1 MEPTPTSPPP
11 STLYPDWKAGTPK
24 QDELNTALMQ
34 RVKGPVRTLLEG
46 LLFDPEVDLYLSYA
60 NAVSVRRLGYN
71 DHGPIHA
78 RITTY
83 NALKI
88 LSLLRAKGIPTSL
101 EAEEIGTY
109 AQAQVAVALGCFL
122 HDAGMGVTRQHH
134 EWHSVALVDPII
146 RRYLEQV
153 YPNDLAV
160 RVVLRAMVHE
170 VIVGHMGHSQIH
182 SVEAGTV
189 LVADGSDMGKGRS
202 RIPSL
207 LGRDPSVGDMHRFS
221 ASAVQRVDITPG
233 ESKPVRISVTMDNL
247 TGLFQIEEVMMAKIK
262 ESPIMPYIE
271 LCALVGEDPPRFY
284 LR

>member
-1 MEPTPTSPPP
+1 MEPDSTTPPP
-11 STLYPDWKAGTPK
+11 SPHYPDWKAGTPK
-24 QDELNTALMQ
+24 QDELNTVLMQ
-34 RVKGPVRTLLEG
+34 RVKGPVRTLLEE
-46 LLFDPEVDLYLSYA
+46 LLFDREVDLYLSYA

-122 HDAGMGVTRQHH
+122 HDIGMGVTRQHH
-134 EWHSVALVDPII
+134 EWHSITLADPII
-146 RRYLEQV
+146 RNYLERV
-153 YPNDLAV
+153 FPNEADVQA
-160 RVVLRAMVHE
+160 VLRAMVHE
-170 VIVGHMGHSQIH
+170 VIVGHMGNSEIH

-207 LGRDPSVGDMHRFS
+207 LSRDPSVGDMHRFS
-221 ASAVQRVDITPG
+221 ASAVQRVDITTG
-233 ESKPVRISVTMDNL
+233 ETKPVRITASMDNL
-247 TGLFQIEEVMMAKIK
+247 TGLFQIEEVLMAKIK

>member
-1 MEPTPTSPPP
+1 M
-11 STLYPDWKAGTPK
+11 
-24 QDELNTALMQ
+24 
-34 RVKGPVRTLLEG
+34 
-46 LLFDPEVDLYLSYA
+46 
-60 NAVSVRRLGYN
+60 
-71 DHGPIHA
+71 
-78 RITTY
+78 
-83 NALKI
+83 
-88 LSLLRAKGIPTSL
+88 
-101 EAEEIGTY
+101 
-109 AQAQVAVALGCFL
+109 VAW
-122 HDAGMGVTRQHH
+122 RQHH
-134 EWHSVALVDPII
+134 EWHSIALVDPII
-146 RRYLEQV
+146 RRYLEHV
-153 YPNDLAV
+153 FPDDLAV

-207 LGRDPSVGDMHRFS
+207 LGRDPAVGDMHRFS

-233 ESKPVRISVTMDNL
+233 ESKPVRITVTMDNL

-271 LCALVGEDPPRFY
+271 LCALVGEDAPRFY